1 MNLLP
6 TAPSTEVGA
15 QGPGWADSNTRS
27 LQVSTSW
34 CPLERG
40 PRGVHHSRADV
51 DPEGKETGEESWVLE
66 LTTSPPTPI
75 TPHICN
81 SQDRTDANRMR
92 YILKRSYLSL
102 LSRFSVF
109 LFYNPETAVH
119 QPPASAPQCPREQLR
134 REVISQSDEWRPGR
148 QAGRHRGQSKAVQI
162 TKKGKETLPGLRP
175 SLPSKEVSLCAV
187 LTSLQSPREGLLCL
201 LSVLVS
207 PRFSTLQSRDKTGAP
222 PCHPV
227 YMRDKITFVQK

>member
-6 TAPSTEVGA
+6 TAASTEVGA
-15 QGPGWADSNTRS
+15 RGPGWADSNTWS

-40 PRGVHHSRADV
+40 PRGVHLSRADV
-51 DPEGKETGEESWVLE
+51 APRGERGEEHWVLE

-75 TPHICN
+75 TPHACN
-81 SQDRTDANRMR
+81 SQDKTDANRMR

-148 QAGRHRGQSKAVQI
+148 PAGRQAPRTEQGCSNHQEGEGNPA
-162 TKKGKETLPGLRP
+162 GCGPP
-175 SLPSKEVSLCAV
+175 SLQRKCLSV
-187 LTSLQSPREGLLCL
+187 LFSRVFGLLGH

>member
-66 LTTSPPTPI
+66 PTTSPPTPI

-162 TKKGKETLPGLRP
+162 TKKGKETLPVAA
-175 SLPSKEVSLCAV
+175 LPPFKGSVSLCCSHESSVSSGGPPLPSQRPGVPTLLNTPKQRQNRCPAMPP
-187 LTSLQSPREGLLCL
+187 SLHEG
-201 LSVLVS
+201 
-207 PRFSTLQSRDKTGAP
+207 
-222 PCHPV
+222 
-227 YMRDKITFVQK
+227 